1 MPSERYLQA
10 LNDLL
15 REVVLEGSNVTRWH
29 EAISLLRQALLPYL
43 HGHTM
48 AFAEDLW
55 QQARVL
61 IGQIAVRSEV
71 QRAWRAE
78 QRTEILRGIEA
89 DLLISFEFNELLDIL
104 VRGLSRLGVSD
115 FYLVL
120 YENYADVKGLARL
133 ALAYQ
138 DGQRLALDPAQQVF
152 PARNLLPDGLL
163 SKDTSYGLVIEAL
176 TLREEQIGFIVF
188 KTDPPAD
195 SAECDIYPALRIE
208 LSSALKGIRLRQKLH
223 DARRQA
229 EEADQLKSRFL
240 SMVSH
245 ELRTPLNLIV
255 GLSEMAMR
263 QQARGKGTIQ
273 VIEKFLEQIYVSG
286 QHLDRLIRDVLDLA
300 SSQAGQMNL
309 ICKQLDL
316 VPVLN
321 DAANIGQQLAGQK
334 NLVFRA
340 EIPPQLPH
348 VWGDRTR
355 LRQILLNLL
364 SNAVKFTAHGEVV
377 LRAVAKNGNITISV
391 ADTGLGIAKEEQEL
405 IFSEFHQTD
414 RTTARGYGGI
424 GLGLAI
430 TRRLVE
436 MHGGRIWVT
445 STGLEG
451 GGSNFH
457 FSIPALTEEFMVDE
471 DKTGKRDGI
480 VQILTKTRGGAQK
493 LLQRMIH
500 HGFIVEE
507 LALDDHPNFMEM
519 LVASPPGAVVL
530 DLAPA
535 AELGWEIM
543 KRLKETPCTQDIP
556 VLFYSLMTEEDV
568 GAVFEMD
575 YLTKPVGTEQL
586 IQALERHGLKA
597 SGQKDGKTILIID
610 DEQGILELHA
620 RMIQSELPLCKVLT
634 AQTGYQ
640 GLDIMRN
647 ISPDLVLLDLMMPE
661 LDGFGVLRLMQEEQM
676 LRGIPVI
683 ILSAQVLTE
692 REMAALNQGVAA
704 VLGKGLFTTKETI
717 ARIEGALARNK
728 RLGSETQRMVH
739 HGMAYIHE
747 HYREQISRA
756 DVANHLSVNEQYL
769 SRAFNRELG
778 IGPMAYLS
786 RYRIQQA
793 KRLLEGGTMS
803 ITQIALEVGFTS
815 QSYFSRIF
823 QQETGVTP
831 SAYQRGERI

>member
-1 MPSERYLQA
+1 
-10 LNDLL
+10 
-15 REVVLEGSNVTRWH
+15 VV
-29 EAISLLRQALLPYL
+29 
-43 HGHTM
+43 
-48 AFAEDLW
+48 
-55 QQARVL
+55 
-61 IGQIAVRSEV
+61 
-71 QRAWRAE
+71 
-78 QRTEILRGIEA
+78 
-89 DLLISFEFNELLDIL
+89 
-104 VRGLSRLGVSD
+104 
-115 FYLVL
+115 
-120 YENYADVKGLARL
+120 
-133 ALAYQ
+133 
-138 DGQRLALDPAQQVF
+138 
-152 PARNLLPDGLL
+152 
-163 SKDTSYGLVIEAL
+163 
-176 TLREEQIGFIVF
+176 
-188 KTDPPAD
+188 
-195 SAECDIYPALRIE
+195 
-208 LSSALKGIRLRQKLH
+208 
-223 DARRQA
+223 
-229 EEADQLKSRFL
+229 
-240 SMVSH
+240 
-245 ELRTPLNLIV
+245 
-255 GLSEMAMR
+255 
-263 QQARGKGTIQ
+263 
-273 VIEKFLEQIYVSG
+273 EKFLEQIYVSG

-321 DAANIGQQLAGQK
+321 DAANIGEQLAGQK

-340 EIPPQLPH
+340 DIPPQLPN

-377 LRAVAKNGNITISV
+377 LRAVVEDGNIILSV
-391 ADTGLGIAKEEQEL
+391 ADTGLGIPKEEQVL
-405 IFSEFHQTD
+405 IFNEFHQTD

-436 MHGGRIWVT
+436 MHGGRIWAT

-451 GGSNFH
+451 GGSSFH
-457 FSIPALTEEFMVDE
+457 FSIPTLAEELALDE
-471 DKTGKRDGI
+471 DNGGKRDGI
-480 VQILTKTRGGAQK
+480 VQILTKARGGAQK

-500 HGFIVEE
+500 HGFVVEE

-519 LVASPPGAVVL
+519 LVATPPGAVVL

-543 KRLKETPCTQDIP
+543 KRLKETSCTQDIP
-556 VLFYSLMTEEDV
+556 VLFYSLMTEEDA

-586 IQALERHGLKA
+586 IQALERYGLKA
-597 SGQKDGKTILIID
+597 SGEKTGKTILIID

-620 RMIQSELPLCKVLT
+620 RMIQSELPQCKVLT

-640 GLDIMRN
+640 GLEIMRN

-692 REMAALNQGVAA
+692 REMSALNQGVAA

-717 ARIEGALARNK
+717 ARIESALARNK

-769 SRAFNRELG
+769 SRAFNREQG

-793 KRLLEGGTMS
+793 KRLLEGGAMS

-831 SAYQRGERI
+831 SAYQRGERH